1 MLASGSPQRKRLL
14 EEAGYDFRIV
24 APRPHAECGVCS
36 RESPGE
42 MAARLAYQK
51 AADVVEQLVDAGGAH
66 EAVAVVGCDTICDCL
81 GQTLGKP
88 ADRDDAR
95 RMLTLL
101 SGREHHVYSG
111 LCVWWPNGAAATLRV
126 ARTTLRMDP
135 LEERQIEEYLDSGQW
150 QGKAGAFGY
159 QDRAGWLHI
168 VEGSESNVIGLP
180 LELLAELLAEG
191 AAGRG

>member
-1 MLASGSPQRKRLL
+1 MLA
-14 EEAGYDFRIV
+14 EAGYEFQV
-24 APRPHAECGVCS
+24 VVPRPHAECGVCS

-51 AADVVEQLVDAGGAH
+51 AADVVEQLAAPAAAGSG
-66 EAVAVVGCDTICDCL
+66 EGAVAVVGCDTICDCL

-88 ADRDDAR
+88 ADRDDAQ
-95 RMLTLL
+95 RMLALL

-111 LCVWWPNGAAATLRV
+111 LCVWWLPEGPPSVRV

-135 LEERQIEEYLDSGQW
+135 LEPGQIEAYLDSGQW
-150 QGKAGAFGY
+150 QAKAGAFGY

-168 VEGSESNVIGLP
+168 VDGSESNVVGLP

-191 AAGRG
+191 GEAFG